1 MRGSAVH
8 HGTPVLNAANDGL
21 IDVGRSIRV
30 GMRDPWGELEQF
42 THPKGLRVIAMDEAA
57 SLEPAGVAARVREAV
72 GGAPVYIS
80 FDIDVIDPTMA
91 PGTGTPVPGG
101 LTPYEALSILRGL
114 RGLDVVGADVVEV
127 SPEGIQRA

>member
-1 MRGSAVH
+1 M
-8 HGTPVLNAANDGL
+8 
-21 IDVGRSIRV
+21 
-30 GMRDPWGELEQF
+30 
-42 THPKGLRVIAMDEAA
+42 IAMDEAA